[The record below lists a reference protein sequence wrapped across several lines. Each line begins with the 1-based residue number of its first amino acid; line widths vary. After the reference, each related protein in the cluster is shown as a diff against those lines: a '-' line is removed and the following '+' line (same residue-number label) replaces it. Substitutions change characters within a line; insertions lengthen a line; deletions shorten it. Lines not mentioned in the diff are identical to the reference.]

1 MIDAQTLKRLD
12 DLAAAIHGKGTTVEM
27 LNRWAAFE
35 AACKPELIRAMI
47 AEITSLTPPA
57 GQVSYREQMEAW
69 KSASSQDLRAR
80 GELMIQVEELE
91 AENEALRKIISES
104 ATACGAAVSVECSI
118 EFMSMLPAEIGSVV
132 EDARKD
138 AERSKS
144 MLLDACVQ
152 IGSIGEALGLD
163 MDADADTMI
172 GTARDLVDGLNRI
185 TKECPLGSP
194 GFAIACEVL
203 GELGVQQEVQP

>member
-12 DLAAAIHGKGTTVEM
+12 DLATAIHGEGTTVEM

-69 KSASSQDLRAR
+69 KMASSQDLRAR

-91 AENEALRKIISES
+91 AENEA
-104 ATACGAAVSVECSI
+104 
-118 EFMSMLPAEIGSVV
+118 M
-132 EDARKD
+132 RKD
-138 AERSKS
+138 AGRYRWLREHHWLCEKDVDRKIAAWNGSKEERK
-144 MLLDACVQ
+144 
-152 IGSIGEALGLD
+152 
-163 MDADADTMI
+163 
-172 GTARDLVDGLNRI
+172 
-185 TKECPLGSP
+185 
-194 GFAIACEVL
+194 
-203 GELGVQQEVQP
+203 

>member
-1 MIDAQTLKRLD
+1 MTTEAANVQTLMKACQRGV
-12 DLAAAIHGKGTTVEM
+12 AGKGP
-27 LNRWAAFE
+27 AIE
-35 AACKPELIRAMI
+35 AANNLL
-47 AEITSLTPPA
+47 AECYGLLGKLA
-57 GQVSYREQMEAW
+57 
-69 KSASSQDLRAR
+69 
-80 GELMIQVEELE
+80 

-138 AERSKS
+138 AESSKR
-144 MLLDACVQ
+144 MLLDACAQ
-152 IGSIGEALGLD
+152 IGSIGDALGLD

-172 GTARDLVDGLNRI
+172 GTARDLLEGLNRI
-185 TKECPLGSP
+185 AKECPLGSP

-203 GELGVQQEVQP
+203 GELGVQQEAQP